1 MGNCHVT
8 SLSKWDSPN
17 THKHYSKLKPP
28 PPLHLCLLSLS
39 KKRLIFSLF
48 LIRAILL
55 IISLLLSMW
64 TTLQY
69 PEYRRKSVPTFKSTK
84 GGRPSKLSSTTLHHA
99 HCLISTGQADT
110 AVDVAR
116 ILQNTQDQHCST
128 ETIHCGLKKSGLR
141 AAPKK
146 KCPLLSF
153 NHKKARMDFALAH
166 ENWTIDDWKR
176 VIWSDG
182 RKWVWKE
189 RGERLSDRLVQG
201 TLKFGGGSLMMW
213 GCMGWDGV
221 GYACKIDGRMDAS
234 DYVGILEESLQDSLE
249 YWGQTAEDIIFQQDN
264 DPKHTSKKAKAWFN
278 DHDFEVLVWPA
289 NSPDLN
295 PIEHLWA
302 HVKRKLAG
310 YETPPQ
316 GDARAMGEDRKG
328 VGSHS

>member
-1 MGNCHVT
+1 VRQSKHTQT
-8 SLSKWDSPN
+8 SL
-17 THKHYSKLKPP
+17 KLKPP

-55 IISLLLSMW
+55 IISLLFINVDHSKVSRIQEKECSH
-64 TTLQY
+64 LQ
-69 PEYRRKSVPTFKSTK
+69 KHK
-84 GGRPSKLSSTTLHHA
+84 GGRPSKLSSTTLCHA
-99 HCLISTGQADT
+99 HHLISTGQADT

-128 ETIHCGLKKSGLR
+128 ETICCGLKKSGLR

-146 KCPLLSF
+146 KCPLLSS

-176 VIWSDG
+176 VIWSDETKINCLGSDG

-310 YETPPQ
+310 YEPPPR
-316 GDARAMGEDRKG
+316 GC
-328 VGSHS
+328 